1 MLSEVRFDRELVDS
15 GVTCL
20 CQGGGLRAVLLE
32 DLDRYVFFAQIRRGV
47 TGRMTPLQVGLTSQ
61 GLWATMAY
69 RLEHYARYRLR
80 SRLLRLPPA
89 VFHRLV
95 MVLTGIRLDAGA
107 HIGPGLKIPHGGRI
121 EMGPVRIGEN
131 CDIFQGVTV
140 GESMTTLDED
150 DPRSGVPTLGD
161 RVWVGPGA
169 VIAGEL
175 TVGDDAVVGANSLLV
190 RDVPP
195 LGVVLGVPARLV
207 SRRGSFAQ
215 ILYRGMDNDD
225 KRKLAL
231 AEREAGPARIR

>member
-1 MLSEVRFDRELVDS
+1 
-15 GVTCL
+15 
-20 CQGGGLRAVLLE
+20 
-32 DLDRYVFFAQIRRGV
+32 
-47 TGRMTPLQVGLTSQ
+47 
-61 GLWATMAY
+61 MAY

-80 SRLLRLPPA
+80 SRLLRMPPS
-89 VFHRLV
+89 VFHRIV
-95 MVLTGIRLDAGA
+95 TAFTGIRLDADA

-121 EMGPVRIGEN
+121 EMGPVRIGGN
-131 CDIFQGVTV
+131 CDIFQGVTF

-150 DPRSGVPTLGD
+150 EPRSGVPTLGD

-207 SRRGSFAQ
+207 SRQGSFAQ
-215 ILYRGMDNDD
+215 ILYREMSNDD

-231 AEREAGPARIR
+231 AERQASTARMG